1 MSSLTQFTQ
10 YDEEFNEISEQA
22 KTAIQRLSRDIESL
36 DASSEVDSEVR
47 HITNLIT
54 QCDDLLKQMTIEARE
69 TDDAAMKKSHLNQVR
84 ICKTNLDNIKSDFK
98 SVKNETD
105 RASLMSGG
113 KDSNTS
119 RLSSDAKTRLLSTND
134 AFARQNET
142 LENAKRTMAETQET
156 ALDITMELGKQR
168 EKIENVH
175 GRVREVSGMT
185 NTARRI
191 LNSMSRRDVQ
201 QRVAVYAILL
211 IIVIVFLVILFT

>member
-10 YDEEFNEISEQA
+10 YDEEFGEISQQA
-22 KTAIQRLSRDIESL
+22 QTAISRLSRDIESL
-36 DASSEVDSEVR
+36 DATSEVDSEVR
-47 HITNLIT
+47 HISNLIN

-69 TDDAAMKKSHLNQVR
+69 VDDAAMKKSHLNQVR
-84 ICKTNLDNIKSDFK
+84 ICKTNLDNIKADFK
-98 SVKNETD
+98 SIKNESD
-105 RASLMSGG
+105 RASLLSGG
-113 KDSNTS
+113 KDNTA
-119 RLSSDAKTRLLSTND
+119 RLSNDAKTRLLSTND

-142 LENAKRTMAETQET
+142 LENAKRTIAETEET

-191 LNSMSRRDVQ
+191 LNSMSRRDVK
-201 QRVAVYAILL
+201 QRVAVYVILL
-211 IIVIVFLVILFT
+211 IILIVFLVILFT